1 MWNPPTT
8 HEKLYVT
15 MLNTSEP
22 FNETIARFA
31 AQYGGRLLI
40 AGLLMLAGYWL
51 IKLLLNAIG
60 RVFNRQ
66 KVDRDIQPF
75 LLSFLK
81 IGLQIVLIL
90 SVLST
95 LGVETTSFVAVI
107 GTAGLAVGLA
117 LQGSLANF
125 AGGLLIL
132 ALKPFRVGDLIA
144 VQTFT
149 GYVEAVHLLNTVLVT
164 TDNRTIT
171 IPNNVLTTNAITN
184 YSRMGTVRVDS
195 QVVVDRS
202 YTVSQI
208 RTLIQEAVSTCPQA
222 LPDRKADVLVNKLT
236 DSGLLLD
243 VRVWCKIDHIGQTNY
258 AVQEAI
264 AGAFAREGIEGPR
277 NEINVLRFKTE

>member
-1 MWNPPTT
+1 
-8 HEKLYVT
+8 
-15 MLNTSEP
+15 MLRFPDP
-22 FNETIARFA
+22 FNQNLTQLAT
-31 AQYGGRLLI
+31 QYGSRLFM
-40 AGLLMLAGYWL
+40 AGLLTVGGYWL
-51 IKLLLNAIG
+51 IKLVLNAIG

-75 LLSFLK
+75 LISLLK
-81 IGLQIVLIL
+81 IGLQIALVL

-95 LGVETTSFVAVI
+95 LGVETTSFIAVI

-132 ALKPFRVGDLIA
+132 AFKPFRVGDLIA

-149 GYVEAVHLLNTVLVT
+149 GYVEVVHLLNTILVT

-171 IPNNVLTTNAITN
+171 IPNNVLTTSPITN
-184 YSRMGTVRVDS
+184 YSRMGTIRIDS

-202 YTVSQI
+202 YSVPQI
-208 RTLIQEAVSTCPQA
+208 RTLIQDAVATCPQA

-236 DSGLLLD
+236 DSGIQLD